1 MYDRP
6 KQWRLIERVN
16 DTGTWTITGE
26 KKLIMGLECTKA
38 TGEIKKKKYSIWFT
52 TELKGGYGPYIMT
65 NLPGPILEK
74 INEED
79 GFRTIAYEML
89 YYSLP
94 IVEPAYCKKVFRRE

>member
-1 MYDRP
+1 M
-6 KQWRLIERVN
+6 N
-16 DTGTWTITGE
+16 DTGKWVITGE
-26 KKLIMGLECTKA
+26 KKVIMGLECTKA
-38 TGEIKKKKYSIWFT
+38 TGVIRNKKCTVWFT

-79 GFRTIAYEML
+79 GFRTIAYEIL